1 MTQNITEDTLL
12 GDILKKPYG
21 TKILSKFKLPCLH
34 CPMAAL
40 EMGVLKI
47 GEVSRMYGVD
57 IQGLM
62 KELNAEEEKQ
72 PEKQVKPEG

>member
-1 MTQNITEDTLL
+1 MTEKITEETLL

-47 GEVSRMYGVD
+47 GDVSKMYGVD
-57 IQGLM
+57 LENLL
-62 KELNAEEEKQ
+62 KELNLEEADQTQK
-72 PEKQVKPEG
+72 